1 MLEKDSQVIKY
12 PIGCLI
18 SEINSCY
25 GCFVNYLL
33 DSMDEQYQVTD
44 LVVKSAVECFC
55 RNVEVGLEQIVNGK
69 NLS

>member
-1 MLEKDSQVIKY
+1 MTEKNPEGVKY

-33 DSMDEQYQVTD
+33 DNMWY
-44 LVVKSAVECFC
+44 
-55 RNVEVGLEQIVNGK
+55 I
-69 NLS
+69 